1 MLTDFRR
8 NISLFLT
15 IAASLFLLLFFLYLG
30 FKDENVTIS
39 TTDLTGKMQYA
50 LVNEDKGAVF
60 EGKIIH

>member
-30 FKDENVTIS
+30 FKDDNVTIS
-39 TTDLTGKMQYA
+39 TTDPTGKMQYA
-50 LVNEDKGAVF
+50 LVNEDRR
-60 EGKIIH
+60 